1 MLTSSDLAYR
11 PPSSIAILAGCHW
24 CPLLNL
30 RWWIPTGQ
38 EQDRLYPESYAI
50 RLCHGRDAAR

>member
-11 PPSSIAILAGCHW
+11 PPSLIAILAGCRW

-30 RWWIPTGQ
+30 RWWSPIGQ
-38 EQDRLYPESYAI
+38 EQDRSCLDSYVARLYP
-50 RLCHGRDAAR
+50 GRDAIR